1 MKRLLTWLCCL
12 TTVWCL
18 WNAAWGKTDSPWV
31 RGDVYAVSP
40 DGDLELVLLPA
51 WILPRTDVLTIS
63 TIGLLGNAE
72 IKYVAER
79 HRIVK
84 EKIPLPD
91 DKDIRQALGA
101 KESDIGDRLWQ
112 LTVKYSL
119 SRTTRTPQVMNEN
132 GGTLYSLIEEKEAKM
147 RKIPLQGIAQQGMV
161 PEVCTLL
168 PRGGKIAV
176 LFHHVNR
183 LSPHYYLGLFEA
195 SSGQLCSE
203 LVPVSDDDVLL
214 SISLLWLN
222 DSTLAATAVGHNGG
236 FWHILCLTTGKI
248 LASGEESSQFSNFI
262 VLPDGLFV
270 TEDEKTLKCVYRI
283 RTGEH

>member
-1 MKRLLTWLCCL
+1 MM
-12 TTVWCL
+12 VWCL
-18 WNAAWGKTDSPWV
+18 SNAAWGKTDSPWV
-31 RGDVYAVSP
+31 RGNVYAATP
-40 DGDLELVLLPA
+40 DRGLELVVLPA
-51 WILPRTDVLTIS
+51 WILPRADVLTIS

-72 IKYVAER
+72 IKYVADR

-101 KESDIGDRLWQ
+101 RESDIRDRLWQ
-112 LTVKYSL
+112 ITVKYPL

-132 GGTLYSLIEEKEAKM
+132 GGTLYSLIEEKEAEM

-183 LSPHYYLGLFEA
+183 LSPRYYLGLFEA

-248 LASGEESSQFSNFI
+248 LASGEERSQFSNFI